1 MHGAKLKILAMYQ
14 MSVFDEVIGY
24 FVTIMNHS
32 VEFFFEVF
40 HLEPYFAAKINELI
54 KKLI

>member
-1 MHGAKLKILAMYQ
+1 MYQ